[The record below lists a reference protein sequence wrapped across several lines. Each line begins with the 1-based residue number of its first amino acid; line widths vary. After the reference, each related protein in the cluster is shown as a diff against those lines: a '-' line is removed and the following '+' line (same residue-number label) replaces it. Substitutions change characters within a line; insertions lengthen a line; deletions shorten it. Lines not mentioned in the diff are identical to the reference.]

1 MAFERDCLA
10 MGSMFQLVINDMKA
24 GSQNWEDLV
33 IKATKFH
40 AQLKGTITAST
51 AFLDSFQKIADMA
64 TSTRGGTKEIG
75 SALTRICLR
84 HRSVEAK
91 LKTLTSALMDCLV
104 SPLQDRLEE
113 WKKTTVLLDKDHGK
127 EIKRLRQ
134 ELKKRHPLDS
144 SISGTLKMHRK
155 LGGSSLSTGGSSL
168 SGIFSKSMESVEGNE
183 KLFLLEET
191 EKKALR
197 RALIEERS
205 RFCLF
210 VNFLR
215 PVVDE
220 ELAMLHEVSHL
231 QEVMDH
237 LCQLTADPYILP
249 PSSEAVIADLKMSS
263 REKTQSQLN
272 LKNSPPSSPS
282 SFSSRKSSMCSI
294 SSFNSNSIS
303 NSSDGS
309 HSPQIRRHHRKN
321 HSISMFDSRNIES
334 LVTYHP
340 SSHDRDSLPPPSIP
354 PPRCPVIP
362 VQLPSLPP
370 RNTAMTCST
379 IGLSSDLSNVSN
391 APLSK
396 ESVIYASS
404 GNLSLA
410 GSRSGSR
417 PPPPPPARRTSSIS
431 DPDAITLGT
440 LASTGCSTYEEVRTL
455 RRSGPSDASLYASFQ
470 AYCDPQP
477 IYSNLS
483 SATVTASSTATS
495 SPVKTPS
502 MIDSFSQAVSAIAQ
516 STNLKIDYDEPSPSN
531 TLEMPTKSTT
541 TSSSSTT
548 STIEDN
554 HLSSSGTESVR
565 DDALPPPPPEA
576 FMPASD
582 STVKSSPV
590 IARATFNRITS
601 VRKEFLESLNEK
613 LAVHQQERMSPRL
626 VKRRS
631 MSVGEQ
637 DWDSD
642 SGITNVSSTT
652 GSSGSA
658 TSSINSATSAAQTLS
673 LQQSL
678 MRLMGH
684 NATTSQGARPT
695 SAASICARITQ
706 RLTQG
711 SPSSSRKN
719 SYTTSTLASVD
730 NADIGSNTYQGSG
743 QASSNGSRSGSWP
756 STEAEATACEQKT
769 N

>member
-1 MAFERDCLA
+1 
-10 MGSMFQLVINDMKA
+10 MFLVLP
-24 GSQNWEDLV
+24 SPVFFPSYLRLCSYL
-33 IKATKFH
+33 T
-40 AQLKGTITAST
+40 
-51 AFLDSFQKIADMA
+51 
-64 TSTRGGTKEIG
+64 GGTKEIG

-91 LKTLTSALMDCLV
+91 LKTFTSALMDCLV

-113 WKKTTVLLDKDHGK
+113 WKKTTVLLDKDHAK

-168 SGIFSKSMESVEGNE
+168 SGIFSKSVESVEGNE

-215 PVVDE
+215 PVIDE

-237 LCQLTADPYILP
+237 LCKLTADPYILP

-282 SFSSRKSSMCSI
+282 SFGSRKSSMCSI
-294 SSFNSNSIS
+294 SSFNSNSVS

-340 SSHDRDSLPPPSIP
+340 HGRDSLPPPSIP

-362 VQLPSLPP
+362 VELPSLPP

-379 IGLSSDLSNVSN
+379 IGLSSDFSNVSN
-391 APLSK
+391 PPLSK

-431 DPDAITLGT
+431 DPNAITLGT

-455 RRSGPSDASLYASFQ
+455 RRSGPSDASIYASFQ

-495 SPVKTPS
+495 SPAKTPS
-502 MIDSFSQAVSAIAQ
+502 MMDSFSQAVSAIAQ
-516 STNLKIDYDEPSPSN
+516 STNLKIDDDEPPIAPSPSN
-531 TLEMPTKSTT
+531 TLEVPTKSVTA
-541 TSSSSTT
+541 SSSTTT

-554 HLSSSGTESVR
+554 HLSDSSGTESAR
-565 DDALPPPPPEA
+565 DDTLPPPPPEA

-613 LAVHQQERMSPRL
+613 LAVHQERMSPRL

-684 NATTSQGARPT
+684 NPTTTSQGARPSST

-756 STEAEATACEQKT
+756 STEAEATVCEQKT